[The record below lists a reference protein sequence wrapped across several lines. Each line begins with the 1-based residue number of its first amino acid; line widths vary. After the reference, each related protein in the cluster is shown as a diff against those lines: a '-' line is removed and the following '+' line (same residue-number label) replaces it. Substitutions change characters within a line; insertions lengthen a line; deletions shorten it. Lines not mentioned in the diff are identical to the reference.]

1 MHKTFL
7 GGKPTESEVSKNSLI
22 SKSKVVVVSIPH
34 LLEPQGILTN
44 LDLPFSLMY
53 NLCSEFTLSASVSLE
68 VVVLKLMTL
77 MQSV

>member
-7 GGKPTESEVSKNSLI
+7 GGKPTKSEVSKNSLI
-22 SKSKVVVVSIPH
+22 SKSKVVVVSILH

-53 NLCSEFTLSASVSLE
+53 NLCSEFTLPASVSLE